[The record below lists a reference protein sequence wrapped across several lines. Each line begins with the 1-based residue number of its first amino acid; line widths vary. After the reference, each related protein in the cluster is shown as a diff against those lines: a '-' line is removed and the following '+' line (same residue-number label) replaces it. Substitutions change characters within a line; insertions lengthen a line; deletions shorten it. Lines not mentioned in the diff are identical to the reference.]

1 MDYREREIVVIRRVI
16 AYALLSGE
24 MVLRGMAPLNAAE
37 LGRLFFSA
45 AERKAMNEKRALPP
59 LKPIATVAKKESV
72 ESDVK
77 ESAEA
82 SESVRL
88 PNPKMTGK
96 VIRSSGN
103 NTIWFNQYPQ
113 YKRANN
119 RTNSD

>member
-1 MDYREREIVVIRRVI
+1 MDYCERKIVLIHRFRVFASLWVGI
-16 AYALLSGE
+16 MLVSIPSLHAD
-24 MVLRGMAPLNAAE
+24 E
-37 LGRLFFSA
+37 LGRLFFSP
-45 AERKAMNEKRALPP
+45 AERKAMNERRASPP
-59 LKPIATVAKKESV
+59 PKPIANAPKKESV
-72 ESDVK
+72 EPDVQ
-77 ESAEA
+77 ESTEA
-82 SESVRL
+82 GESVRL

>member
-24 MVLRGMAPLNAAE
+24 MVLMGMAPLNAAE

-59 LKPIATVAKKESV
+59 PKPIATVAKKESV

-82 SESVRL
+82 GESVRL

-103 NTIWFNQYPQ
+103 NTIWLNQYPQ